1 MIYFFFSVN
10 IMKNHYVQQDYKHFV
25 QAEGARSD
33 SNTKT

>member
-1 MIYFFFSVN
+1 MTFSFYSVN
-10 IMKNHYVQQDYKHFV
+10 IMKKHYVQQDSKHFV